1 MVTDHGEIT
10 KSSSPAASRSI
21 NVIVTPDMSETLGAL
36 AEHGRG
42 NARAARGF

>member
-36 AEHGRG
+36 AEMGVEMP
-42 NARAARGF
+42 AF